1 MFKVHVV
8 CLVFYKLGLNISI
21 IEFETTR
28 LLSQFLLLVFY
39 ERKTILEIL
48 HIKDFKFYVT
58 YTPMV

>member
-21 IEFETTR
+21 IEISTR
-28 LLSQFLLLVFY
+28 LLSQFLLLVFN